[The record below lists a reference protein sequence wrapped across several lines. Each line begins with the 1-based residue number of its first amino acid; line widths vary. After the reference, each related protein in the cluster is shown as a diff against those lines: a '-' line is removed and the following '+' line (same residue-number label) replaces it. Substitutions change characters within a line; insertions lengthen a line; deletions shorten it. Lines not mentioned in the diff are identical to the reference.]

1 MLAYSPDEDT
11 SSRRHFITGTAQH
24 VYYLTIT
31 AAVAFPVGAS
41 LRRHGHDPA
50 VNLMTT
56 GTCASQPRVSL
67 PPAQAQG
74 QLDVARR
81 PPHLTRAQI
90 SCCSAAHHEETLAE
104 WCQQPTRR
112 GLDTDCQGLL
122 PETACYQWRAA
133 YSGLDILR
141 RCGTITASVPCG
153 PEQCQRIITLNK
165 PFRRDAK

>member
-50 VNLMTT
+50 VNLITT

-74 QLDVARR
+74 QLDVAKRLIFIR
-81 PPHLTRAQI
+81 SVKHNHTFLGTVLAQ
-90 SCCSAAHHEETLAE
+90 L
-104 WCQQPTRR
+104 
-112 GLDTDCQGLL
+112 
-122 PETACYQWRAA
+122 
-133 YSGLDILR
+133 
-141 RCGTITASVPCG
+141 CG
-153 PEQCQRIITLNK
+153 
-165 PFRRDAK
+165 